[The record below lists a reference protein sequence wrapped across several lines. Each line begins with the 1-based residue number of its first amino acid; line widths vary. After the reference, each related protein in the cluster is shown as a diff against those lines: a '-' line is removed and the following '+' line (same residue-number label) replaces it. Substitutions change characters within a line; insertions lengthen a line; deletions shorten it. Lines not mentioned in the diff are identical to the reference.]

1 MLARKKSILLCFVIG
16 ALLCTLISC
25 GNPNS
30 TSANEAT
37 TVASAEGVSETE
49 AEIQDIRKTS
59 LEENTREIVKA
70 TIKSTESDEQ
80 ESSSEAVA
88 ARIAGASVKRGA
100 ADYETAAQNEE
111 AVQSIVPPAGETAE
125 TVAEQE
131 TPVAPELDNM
141 DVTTVVD
148 T

>member
-30 TSANEAT
+30 TSADEAT

-88 ARIAGASVKRGA
+88 AWRR
-100 ADYETAAQNEE
+100 
-111 AVQSIVPPAGETAE
+111 
-125 TVAEQE
+125 
-131 TPVAPELDNM
+131 
-141 DVTTVVD
+141 
-148 T
+148 